1 MSRLNSPDQ
10 SKAWTELEKA
20 SAHFKKG
27 DFKLTDLFKKPDRF
41 SCLSITHEKLTLD
54 FSKNLLDERTIQFL
68 LQLANDMQLSESI
81 DSMFKG
87 ESINTSEHR
96 PALHTALRIPKR
108 ENPHHEVIDCL
119 NRMEGAVDDI
129 LSGKWT
135 GYSGHKIRDIVNI
148 GIGGSDLG
156 PSLVCD
162 ALANFKINDLN
173 IHFVSNLDPLH
184 LDDILEGIN
193 PETTLF
199 IVASKSFTTLE
210 TQQNASF
217 AKQWLFTSSR
227 SKEVV
232 KNHFIAITSNLEHAS
247 SFGIPKENIF
257 PMWDWVGGRYSLWS
271 AIGLPIALSVGMK
284 NFTDLLAGAHSMDEH
299 FKKADLSKNMPVMM
313 ALITVWYSG
322 FFNCTSN
329 AIVPYSHRLRK
340 LPTYLQQLCMES
352 LGKSVS
358 REGDPVSTKTGEVIW
373 GTAGTNSQHSY
384 FQLLHQGTQFV
395 PIDFIAVAKTV
406 SKSSD
411 HKERHNH
418 LLANCL
424 SQSLALMNG
433 KSEPQNKHKDMAG
446 NKPSNTLL
454 IEELNPFTLGSII
467 ALYEHKTFAQSILW
481 NINAFDQWGVEL
493 GKILSK
499 TLYEELTSSS
509 VSDNL
514 DSSTKNLIELIKK

>member
-10 SKAWTELEKA
+10 SKAWTELENA
-20 SAHFKKG
+20 SAHFKQE
-27 DFKLTDLFKKPDRF
+27 DFKLTDLFQKPDRF

-232 KNHFIAITSNLEHAS
+232 KNHFL
-247 SFGIPKENIF
+247 
-257 PMWDWVGGRYSLWS
+257 SL
-271 AIGLPIALSVGMK
+271 IHI
-284 NFTDLLAGAHSMDEH
+284 
-299 FKKADLSKNMPVMM
+299 
-313 ALITVWYSG
+313 
-322 FFNCTSN
+322 
-329 AIVPYSHRLRK
+329 
-340 LPTYLQQLCMES
+340 
-352 LGKSVS
+352 
-358 REGDPVSTKTGEVIW
+358 
-373 GTAGTNSQHSY
+373 
-384 FQLLHQGTQFV
+384 
-395 PIDFIAVAKTV
+395 
-406 SKSSD
+406 
-411 HKERHNH
+411 
-418 LLANCL
+418 
-424 SQSLALMNG
+424 
-433 KSEPQNKHKDMAG
+433 
-446 NKPSNTLL
+446 
-454 IEELNPFTLGSII
+454 
-467 ALYEHKTFAQSILW
+467 
-481 NINAFDQWGVEL
+481 
-493 GKILSK
+493 
-499 TLYEELTSSS
+499 
-509 VSDNL
+509 
-514 DSSTKNLIELIKK
+514 